1 MALGLL
7 AVLLFGEYTIPD
19 LTFATLR
26 NFHPSA
32 ETMPIIPT
40 LFITIACGAISGF
53 HATQSPLMARC
64 MNNERE
70 SRVVFYG
77 AMISESVIALIWAAI
92 GMAFFHGPESLASAL
107 AEHGNNAAWA
117 VNTIAHTTLGK
128 VGAVLAL
135 LGVVA
140 APITSGDT
148 AFRSARLI
156 VADVLH
162 IEQRSILKRL
172 MVSLPLFVIGTV
184 LLFVDFDIIWR
195 YFAWTNQAMSVVT
208 LWMIVVYLRER
219 GRNIWV
225 ALPPAIFMTL
235 ICSTFVFVSDQFV
248 GLGATTLAYM
258 LGAVTTLVLSA
269 LMWMKV
275 KQSKKLIK

>member
-1 MALGLL
+1 
-7 AVLLFGEYTIPD
+7 
-19 LTFATLR
+19 
-26 NFHPSA
+26 
-32 ETMPIIPT
+32 
-40 LFITIACGAISGF
+40 
-53 HATQSPLMARC
+53 
-64 MNNERE
+64 
-70 SRVVFYG
+70 
-77 AMISESVIALIWAAI
+77 
-92 GMAFFHGPESLASAL
+92 
-107 AEHGNNAAWA
+107 
-117 VNTIAHTTLGK
+117 

-248 GLGATTLAYM
+248 GLGTTTLAYM
-258 LGAVTTLVLSA
+258 LGAVTTLILSA

>member
-1 MALGLL
+1 M
-7 AVLLFGEYTIPD
+7 
-19 LTFATLR
+19 
-26 NFHPSA
+26 
-32 ETMPIIPT
+32 
-40 LFITIACGAISGF
+40 
-53 HATQSPLMARC
+53 
-64 MNNERE
+64 
-70 SRVVFYG
+70 
-77 AMISESVIALIWAAI
+77 
-92 GMAFFHGPESLASAL
+92 
-107 AEHGNNAAWA
+107 
-117 VNTIAHTTLGK
+117 
-128 VGAVLAL
+128 LAL

-258 LGAVTTLVLSA
+258 LGAVTTLILSA

>member
-1 MALGLL
+1 
-7 AVLLFGEYTIPD
+7 
-19 LTFATLR
+19 
-26 NFHPSA
+26 
-32 ETMPIIPT
+32 
-40 LFITIACGAISGF
+40 
-53 HATQSPLMARC
+53 
-64 MNNERE
+64 
-70 SRVVFYG
+70 
-77 AMISESVIALIWAAI
+77 
-92 GMAFFHGPESLASAL
+92 
-107 AEHGNNAAWA
+107 
-117 VNTIAHTTLGK
+117 
-128 VGAVLAL
+128 
-135 LGVVA
+135 
-140 APITSGDT
+140 
-148 AFRSARLI
+148 
-156 VADVLH
+156 
-162 IEQRSILKRL
+162 

>member
-1 MALGLL
+1 M
-7 AVLLFGEYTIPD
+7 
-19 LTFATLR
+19 
-26 NFHPSA
+26 
-32 ETMPIIPT
+32 
-40 LFITIACGAISGF
+40 ITEGI
-53 HATQSPLMARC
+53 
-64 MNNERE
+64 
-70 SRVVFYG
+70 V
-77 AMISESVIALIWAAI
+77 AMIWAAAAI
-92 GMAFFHGPESLASAL
+92 KFAGSYENLMNLMMVEGKSNPAVIV
-107 AEHGNNAAWA
+107 NAICQNWMGA
-117 VNTIAHTTLGK
+117 
-128 VGAVLAL
+128 VGAVLAI

-258 LGAVTTLVLSA
+258 LGAVTTLILSA
-269 LMWMKV
+269 LLWMKV

>member
-1 MALGLL
+1 M
-7 AVLLFGEYTIPD
+7 
-19 LTFATLR
+19 
-26 NFHPSA
+26 
-32 ETMPIIPT
+32 
-40 LFITIACGAISGF
+40 
-53 HATQSPLMARC
+53 
-64 MNNERE
+64 
-70 SRVVFYG
+70 
-77 AMISESVIALIWAAI
+77 
-92 GMAFFHGPESLASAL
+92 
-107 AEHGNNAAWA
+107 
-117 VNTIAHTTLGK
+117 
-128 VGAVLAL
+128 LAL

-172 MVSLPLFVIGTV
+172 MVSVPLFAVGTI

-208 LWMIVVYLRER
+208 LWMIVVYLHER

-225 ALPPAIFMTL
+225 ALPPAIFMTF
-235 ICSTFVFVSDQFV
+235 ICSTFVFVSNQFV
-248 GLGATTLAYM
+248 GLGATSLAYL
-258 LGAVTTLVLSA
+258 LGAVTTIVLTA